1 MERGWNEKKQI
12 PIRQDNLTQPT
23 GAGLYKGLYLLS
35 SSIFLPSQSPDN
47 PAVQRVQ
54 IIIG

>member
-1 MERGWNEKKQI
+1 MKKKQI
-12 PIRQDNLTQPT
+12 PIRQDNLTQPI
-23 GAGLYKGLYLLS
+23 GVGLCKGLCLPS
-35 SSIFLPSQSPDN
+35 SSIFSPSQSPDN